1 MKISRDSIVP
11 QVELGPRL
19 GGFKQLFQ
27 RTGIVVRP
35 ITMFSAMAAA
45 YSTTPEIQA
54 FFGSFLAFALTAVAG
69 MLAWMGFDFV
79 VLYPSEQSF
88 NQEQAQRPER
98 SPMRRDTVYIR
109 ERMDEL
115 ADDVEELKDG

>member
-45 YSTTPEIQA
+45 WSTTAEIQA
-54 FFGSFLAFALTAVAG
+54 LFGSFAVFALTAVAG
-69 MLAWMGFDFV
+69 MGAWMAFDFV
-79 VLYPSEQSF
+79 VLYPSEQTF
-88 NQEQAQRPER
+88 NQEQSQRPER
-98 SPMRRDTVYIR
+98 SPTRRDTMYIR
-109 ERMDEL
+109 ERVDEL
-115 ADDVEELKDG
+115 AERLDDVE